1 MHLDTITLN
10 DTRIALVTAGEQVI
24 TDVPSAL
31 DLAMTVRYT
40 AGADRLLISK
50 ELVADDFFVLR
61 TGLAGEI
68 LQKYINYHVKAA
80 FVGDFSGYTSKALRD
95 FIRESNKGRDFF
107 FLSDREEAL
116 RRLASAD

>member
-1 MHLDTITLN
+1 MQLDTITLS
-10 DTRIALVTAGEQVI
+10 DVRIALINAEEKVI
-24 TDVPSAL
+24 TDAQSAL
-31 DLAMTVRYT
+31 DLAMTLRYT
-40 AGADRLLISK
+40 AGADRMLIPR
-50 ELVADDFFVLR
+50 ELVTDDFFILR

-80 FVGDFSGYTSKALRD
+80 FVGDFSGYTSKALQV

-116 RRLASAD
+116 QRLATAD